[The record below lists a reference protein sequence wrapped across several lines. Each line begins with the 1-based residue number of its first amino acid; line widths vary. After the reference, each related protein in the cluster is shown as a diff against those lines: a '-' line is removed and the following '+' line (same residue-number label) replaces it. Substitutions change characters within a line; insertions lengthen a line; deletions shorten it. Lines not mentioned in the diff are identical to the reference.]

1 MKTIYHPTLPGV
13 SREVSEKD
21 ADAWKAA
28 GWRFTEPAHFDAGG
42 VLEPGLNRVQNTS
55 GKAEP
60 LKDAKAS

>member
-42 VLEPGLNRVQNTS
+42 VLAPGLNCVQNDS
-55 GKAEP
+55 SEAEP
-60 LKDAKAS
+60 LVGSKKP